1 MFREDLGEQ
10 CSAVVELADLPRV
23 PALFYPDLPAD
34 GTVPVTGFVLE
45 HS

>member
-34 GTVPVTGFVLE
+34 GVVTMTGVALE
-45 HS
+45 RS